1 MEIPELNNIGNKVKG
16 WQTEETRYYK
26 ALPMSNYV
34 LSAIA
39 FLGLVAAC
47 MPWADVTVGFYS
59 SAIAIG
65 LSFFKGWLCFLSF
78 AAIIALLL
86 FNKHL
91 KIHEK
96 YIEITPL
103 LASFIAIILA
113 IAFLIWHLFQVH
125 FGVYLTVL
133 FAVIEIIAFYYYKR
147 KQA

>member
-1 MEIPELNNIGNKVKG
+1 MGIPELNDISNKVKG
-16 WQTEETRYYK
+16 WQTDETRYYR
-26 ALPMSNYV
+26 ALPKSNYI

-39 FLGLVAAC
+39 FFGLVATC
-47 MPWADVTVGFYS
+47 LPWADVTVGFYNK
-59 SAIAIG
+59 AMAIG

-78 AAIIALLL
+78 AAIIVLLL

-96 YIEITPL
+96 YVEMTPL
-103 LASFIAIILA
+103 FTAVMVIILA
-113 IAFLIWHLFQVH
+113 LAFLIWHFFQVH
-125 FGVYLTVL
+125 FGVYLTML